1 MTASTM
7 IRRLHEIPIPV
18 SFADDTY
25 AESLTKWSV
34 ALELNPDD
42 LGKSELFGVLVSVA
56 MSMMLQGKTQEHFA
70 DWYQFSWAA
79 SEKLGRS
86 NKRNKSNI
94 LQLTGPVDRGRIGK
108 DLQKAWDLA
117 ERNHQAVVLPD
128 LSPLRQLL
136 ENHPSCAMG
145 GVVSTDKSLPAQ
157 TRRGRPLKLSLVARV
172 DDMVSEM
179 HRLNQETFTYPC
191 RPAADRLG
199 VDKETVC
206 NALKRLCI
214 LGITKQVQRGEVKG
228 LSGEGYAD
236 ASRYRFR
243 LETPPQAMGGVVST
257 DKSDQHK
264 PKPKPKKKR
273 SVSKLPL
280 KVMRRIDQEIGPL
293 TYQMVLDHGGTVA
306 HWKRWLRHLDSHRL
320 DSQEDRYR
328 WVVAKNDPQGSVAVD
343 AHQRRQELKAYEFLH
358 GADPG
363 AADRRRMV
371 AAMNAHG
378 TPIGSKVTV
387 SRVLVPGDREWDGTF
402 FWEESYRFLT
412 DCPVAEQMLA
422 SLSDDMGM
430 LRAESAIRLMEAYGV
445 VVDREYPA

>member
-7 IRRLHEIPIPV
+7 IRRLHETPIPV

-25 AESLTKWSV
+25 ADSLTKWSV
-34 ALELNPDD
+34 ALELNPDN

-56 MSMMLQGKTQEHFA
+56 MSMMLQGKTQEDFA

-86 NKRNKSNI
+86 NKRNKSDI
-94 LQLTGPVDRGRIGK
+94 LQLIGTPSRDRVVK
-108 DLQKAWDLA
+108 QLLKAWKKAQHHD
-117 ERNHQAVVLPD
+117 QAKVLPD
-128 LSPLRQLL
+128 VSALRQRL
-136 ENHPSCAMG
+136 ETPPSHTMG
-145 GVVSTDKSLPAQ
+145 GSVSTPNSGG
-157 TRRGRPLKLSLVARV
+157 RGRPRSDALLKTFDDLVAERQ
-172 DDMVSEM
+172 
-179 HRLNQETFTYPC
+179 RLNQEEFTYPC
-191 RPAADRLG
+191 RPAGERLG
-199 VDKETVC
+199 ISPIAVS
-206 NALKRLCI
+206 NRLKRLVK
-214 LGITKQVQRGEVKG
+214 LGIVVQVEQGQVCG
-228 LSGEGYAD
+228 LGGEGFAH
-236 ASRYRFR
+236 ASRYRFIV
-243 LETPPQAMGGVVST
+243 PAMGGVVSIT
-257 DKSDQHK
+257 PSTLHKS
-264 PKPKPKKKR
+264 KPKKKR
-273 SVSKLPL
+273 PPCKLPL
-280 KVMRRIDQEIGPL
+280 KVMKRLDQVTSL
-293 TYQMVLDHGGTVA
+293 TYQTVLDHGGDVT

-378 TPIGSKVTV
+378 IPRGSEVTV
-387 SRVLVPGDREWDGTF
+387 ELVRVAAVVDYEHVWV
-402 FWEESYRFLT
+402 ESYRFST

-422 SLSDDMGM
+422 SLGDVIGM

-445 VVDREYPA
+445 LVDREYPAGSRHRGYEWL